1 MPDFHIREILPDGRW
16 PYRLLHELEVAVSV
30 ELMGEDQ
37 TRSLEQLG
45 THLTDERNALKGL
58 LVAVPGPAP
67 ADVPLGRFGLPV
79 AADDEPELLGA
90 AEFALPLLDNT
101 HLLDDLYIQVVAG
114 SRRRGI
120 GSALW
125 REVRRIAAEQ
135 GRDTILGW
143 SEHPVVGEQPA
154 QRLRPSAGDGYLPVD
169 RATRFA
175 QSLGVGLAQVERMS
189 RLDLPVPP
197 RRLADLR
204 SQAEAHA
211 LPTYRIVSWAG
222 PVPEEHLDAVAQL
235 NVALSTDAPMADVD
249 WQPEVWDAARVRHA
263 DDREHLTGRGI
274 RSLALVAGT
283 GEAAGITHIHCEY
296 AHPERPEQWN
306 TTVAA
311 AHRGHRLGL
320 LLKVANLQLL
330 AAEVP
335 QAKYINTWNAGE
347 NSYMLAINTA
357 LGFRLH
363 AVTGAWQLRL

>member
-1 MPDFHIREILPDGRW
+1 MAEFHVREVHPDGRW

-30 ELMGEDQ
+30 ELFGEDQ
-37 TRSLEQLG
+37 TRSLDQIAAQ
-45 THLTDERNALKGL
+45 LTDERTALKGL

-67 ADVPLGRFGLPV
+67 VGVPRGRFGLPV
-79 AADDEPELLGA
+79 AADDQLELLGA
-90 AEFALPLLDNT
+90 AEFGLPLLDNT
-101 HLLDDLYIQVVAG
+101 HLLDDLYVQVAAG
-114 SRRRGI
+114 YRRRGV
-120 GSALW
+120 GTALW
-125 REVRRIAAEQ
+125 REVGRIASEQ

-143 SEHPVVGEQPA
+143 SEHPVAGE
-154 QRLRPSAGDGYLPVD
+154 RSTERVLPSAGAGYLPAD

-189 RLDLPVPP
+189 RLHLPVPP
-197 RRLADLR
+197 ERLAELR
-204 SQAEAHA
+204 AQAEAHA
-211 LPTYRIVSWAG
+211 LPAYRIVSWAG
-222 PVPEEHLDAVAQL
+222 PVPEEHLDAVAHL
-235 NVALSTDAPMADVD
+235 NVALSTDAPTADVD

-263 DDREHLTGRGI
+263 DNREHLTGRGL
-274 RSLALVAGT
+274 RSLALVAAT
-283 GEAAGITHIHCEY
+283 GEAAGITHIHDEY

-347 NSYMLAINTA
+347 NAYMLAINTT